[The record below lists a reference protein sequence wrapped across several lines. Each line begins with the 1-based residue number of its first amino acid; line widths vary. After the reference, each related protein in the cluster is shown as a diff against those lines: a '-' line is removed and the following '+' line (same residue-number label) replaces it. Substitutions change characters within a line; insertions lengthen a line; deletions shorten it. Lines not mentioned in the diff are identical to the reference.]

1 MIFVCKYT
9 LLPILGQLWVSTQN
23 NLSKSNSSLDIKNV
37 INQVICR
44 LNTKGDLLKKIQ
56 KNILSK

>member
-9 LLPILGQLWVSTQN
+9 LLSILGQLWVRTRN

-37 INQVICR
+37 INQIICR
-44 LNTKGDLLKKIQ
+44 LNTKEDLLKKVQ